1 MQGRKPYPYAL
12 MEATNKKQRLTKD
25 ELNKRK
31 KFEPKIQSNF
41 LECPDHISND
51 AKIEWHRIV
60 ALYGELDQQIL
71 CDLDSNA
78 LEVYCNALVT
88 YRKAIQKVNETSEV
102 YAKKRDNTPR
112 KNPWKRVADEAAEQM
127 KKYGELL
134 LLNPVSRARIG
145 VAKAKSDKELS
156 PMGLYLRDMKKRRVK
171 EAFERQ
177 MENEEGLAQRELEK
191 KTKNDEHQE

>member
-1 MQGRKPYPYAL
+1 MK
-12 MEATNKKQRLTKD
+12 ATNKKQRLTKD

-41 LECPDHISND
+41 LECPDHISDD
-51 AKIEWHRIV
+51 AKIEWHKIV

-88 YRKAIQKVNETSEV
+88 YRKATLKVMETSEV
-102 YAKKRDNTPR
+102 YAKKGDSTPR
-112 KNPWKRVADEAAEQM
+112 KNPWKRIADEAAEQM

-145 VAKAKSDKELS
+145 IARAKPPGELTG
-156 PMGLYLRDMKKRRVK
+156 MAALIRKIKMDREK

-191 KTKNDEHQE
+191 NMENDEHQEQ